1 MLKSETKSNT
11 PKAVQDCHNILLWLT
26 PHLDKFPKQRR
37 FTLGKKIETTLLDVL
52 ELLITASYSHKKH
65 SELRE
70 ANIKV
75 ELLRHLWRVAFEL
88 QSINSKS
95 WQHGVELL
103 LDLGRQIGGWLRS
116 VKQ

>member
-1 MLKSETKSNT
+1 MTTPVTKNNT
-11 PKAVQDCHNILLWLT
+11 PKAVQDCHNLLLWFT
-26 PHLDKFPKQRR
+26 PHIDKFPNKRR
-37 FTLGKKIETTLLDVL
+37 FTLGKKIETTLLHVL
-52 ELLITASYSHKKH
+52 ELLITASYSHKKYN
-65 SELRE
+65 ELRE

-88 QSINSKS
+88 QGINSKS

-103 LDLGRQIGGWLRS
+103 IDLGRQIGGWLRS